1 MFPAASVDGRYSSP
15 QFLAFLM
22 PVWDCFQSVE
32 FGIRVVS
39 VLADLSGVSVHQ
51 YSAEAVTQ
59 QRHLVCNPFHR
70 HRTRSTKTICGNIHQ
85 GSSSHKVT
93 TAPPR
98 RKRRG
103 RNRRHCA
110 IVPAA
115 LPVPDSLSSF
125 SAQVRH
131 NKRRRHSVPMVYT
144 SLRILYNTHHL
155 LVGLFILLFDLTG
168 NLRWPERTDCARWS
182 CWTTAFLSGACGL
195 LSLLA
200 ASWLEGPY
208 YVVSVRKKP

>member
-1 MFPAASVDGRYSSP
+1 
-15 QFLAFLM
+15 
-22 PVWDCFQSVE
+22 
-32 FGIRVVS
+32 
-39 VLADLSGVSVHQ
+39 
-51 YSAEAVTQ
+51 
-59 QRHLVCNPFHR
+59 
-70 HRTRSTKTICGNIHQ
+70 
-85 GSSSHKVT
+85 
-93 TAPPR
+93 
-98 RKRRG
+98 
-103 RNRRHCA
+103 
-110 IVPAA
+110 
-115 LPVPDSLSSF
+115 
-125 SAQVRH
+125 
-131 NKRRRHSVPMVYT
+131 MVYT